1 MPSSGPFLV
10 ESPSL
15 FQVLA
20 RSLSLIVPLRRNT
33 LRIIVFP
40 ELSRTRIRPSHHS
53 RYASPDLFDTLL
65 REKPIQ
71 YP

>member
-1 MPSSGPFLV
+1 MPSSRPILV

-20 RSLSLIVPLRRNT
+20 RSLSLIDPLRRNT
-33 LRIIVFP
+33 LRAIVIP
-40 ELSRTRIRPSHHS
+40 ELSQTRIRLRHHS
-53 RYASPDLFDTLL
+53 RYASPALFDTLI